1 MARLIALTGGGT
13 MGPTA
18 PLLALHQYWSKK
30 YPADKFIWIGTAEGP
45 ERAPVEA
52 RGIPFLALP
61 SAKIPRYLSVKL
73 LTWPYDYWLAKKAA
87 QIIISDNK
95 PDIVIGAGGFT
106 QVPLIRAA
114 SQAGIPC
121 LVHQLDFQPGLSNL
135 AVQKHCQAITTSF
148 TYQVNK
154 FPKCRN
160 VKHIAT
166 PSRFADAT
174 VPEIHIAKAHFG
186 FDDQKPVI
194 LIVGGGT
201 GARALNQVIESNL
214 PKWLEISQILHL
226 TGKNR
231 SSNPSEAPG
240 YKRFEFLDRDDLLQ
254 AYASTDIVISRAG
267 MGGITDL
274 AALSKPTILVPIKDS
289 HQEKNSR
296 HLPIATIEVKESD
309 NLFQDLYKQT
319 LHLLKHPDERQKL
332 GHELHRAV
340 PTDDGAEWA
349 EIIARYLPEDLE

>member
-18 PLLALHQYWSKK
+18 PLLAFHEYWQHKNPK
-30 YPADKFIWIGTAEGP
+30 DKFIWIGTEEGP

-52 RGIPFLALP
+52 RGIPFTSIP
-61 SAKIPRYLSVKL
+61 SAKIPRYLSLKL
-73 LTWPYDYWLAKKAA
+73 LTWPYDYWQAKKMA
-87 QIIISDNK
+87 QKIISEHK

-106 QVPLIRAA
+106 QVPLIKAA
-114 SQAGIPC
+114 AEAGIPC
-121 LVHQLDFQPGLSNL
+121 AVHQLDFQPGLSNL
-135 AVQKHCQAITTSF
+135 AVQKHCQVITTSF

-166 PSRFADAT
+166 PSRFANSNI
-174 VPEIHIAKAHFG
+174 PEIHEAKNHFG
-186 FDDQKPVI
+186 FTAEKPVI
-194 LIVGGGT
+194 LFVGGGT
-201 GARALNQVIESNL
+201 GARALNQIVESNL
-214 PKWLEISQILHL
+214 PKWLEIAQILHL

-231 SSNPSEAPG
+231 SSNPPEITS
-240 YKRFEFLDRDDLLQ
+240 YKRFEFLDRDELLQ
-254 AYASTDIVISRAG
+254 AYSSADIVISRAG

-296 HLPIATIEVKESD
+296 HLPVATIEVKESE
-309 NLFQDLYKQT
+309 NLFADLYKNAAR
-319 LHLLKHPDERQKL
+319 LLKDPQERQKL
-332 GHELHRAV
+332 GHELHKAV
-340 PTDDGAEWA
+340 PTDNGREWA
-349 EIIARYLPEDLE
+349 SIIERYLPEDVE